1 MIIAIDGP
9 AGSGKSTV
17 SKMIAEEIGFTYLDT
32 GAMYRLFAYK
42 LIKENIDVND
52 TEKELDA
59 LKSLD
64 IDMKD
69 GRFYLDKEDVSDK
82 LRSREVSG
90 NASKVAGVK
99 EVREKMVEI
108 QREFSRSKNVILDG
122 RDIGTVVFPNA
133 DLKIYLGAAS
143 EVRAKRR
150 YEELKE
156 KDSSVNYDEILKE
169 IEERDYHDSSRK
181 ESPLRI
187 ADDAIVIDTTD
198 STIDEVKENI
208 KNLIT
213 AKGENKLWKSLC

>member
-1 MIIAIDGP
+1 MIVAIDGP

-17 SKMIAEEIGFTYLDT
+17 SKMIADDIGFIYLDT

-52 TEKELDA
+52 KEKELDA

-198 STIDEVKENI
+198 STIDEVKQNI

>member
-213 AKGENKLWKSLC
+213 AKGENKS

>member
-69 GRFYLDKEDVSDK
+69 GRFYLDKEDVTDK

-187 ADDAIVIDTTD
+187 ADDAIVIHTTD

-213 AKGENKLWKSLC
+213 AKGENKL

>member
-52 TEKELDA
+52 MEKELDA

-213 AKGENKLWKSLC
+213 AKGENKL

>member
-52 TEKELDA
+52 KEKELDA

-69 GRFYLDKEDVSDK
+69 GRFYLDKEDVTDK
-82 LRSREVSG
+82 LRSREVSA

-133 DLKIYLGAAS
+133 DLKIYLSAAS

-156 KDSSVNYDEILKE
+156 KDTNVSYDEILKE

-187 ADDAIVIDTTD
+187 ADDAIVVDTTD
-198 STIDEVKENI
+198 STIVEVKQTI

-213 AKGENKLWKSLC
+213 AKGENKL

>member
-1 MIIAIDGP
+1 MIVAIDGP

-17 SKMIAEEIGFTYLDT
+17 SKMIADDIGFIYLDT

-42 LIKENIDVND
+42 LIKENVDMDNN
-52 TEKELDA
+52 EEELRILED
-59 LKSLD
+59 LN
-64 IDMKD
+64 IDMKN
-69 GRFYLDKEDVSDK
+69 GKFYLDNEDVSDK
-82 LRSREVSG
+82 IRSREVSSG
-90 NASKVAGVK
+90 ASKVARIK
-99 EVREKMVEI
+99 EVREKMVDI
-108 QREFSRSKNVILDG
+108 QREFSKSKNVILDG

-133 DLKIYLGAAS
+133 DLKIYLNAAS

-150 YEELKE
+150 FEELKE
-156 KDSSVNYDEILKE
+156 KDKNVNYNEILKE

-213 AKGENKLWKSLC
+213 AKGENKL

>member
-198 STIDEVKENI
+198 FTIDEVKKKI
-208 KNLIT
+208 KNLIIT
-213 AKGENKLWKSLC
+213 KGEGK

>member
-52 TEKELDA
+52 KEKELDA

-69 GRFYLDKEDVSDK
+69 GRFYLDKEDVTDK
-82 LRSREVSG
+82 LRSREVSA

-133 DLKIYLGAAS
+133 DLKIYLSAAS

-156 KDSSVNYDEILKE
+156 KDTNVSYDEILKE

-187 ADDAIVIDTTD
+187 ADDAIVVDTTD
-198 STIDEVKENI
+198 STIDEVKQTI

-213 AKGENKLWKSLC
+213 AKGENKL

>member
-52 TEKELDA
+52 KEKELDA

-213 AKGENKLWKSLC
+213 AKGENKL

>member
-42 LIKENIDVND
+42 LIKENINTND

-64 IDMKD
+64 IDMKE
-69 GRFYLDKEDVSDK
+69 GRFYLDKEDVTDK
-82 LRSREVSG
+82 LRSREVSA

-156 KDSSVNYDEILKE
+156 KDTSVSYDEILKE

-198 STIDEVKENI
+198 STIDEVKQNI

-213 AKGENKLWKSLC
+213 AKGENEL

>member
-213 AKGENKLWKSLC
+213 AKGENKL

>member
-1 MIIAIDGP
+1 
-9 AGSGKSTV
+9 
-17 SKMIAEEIGFTYLDT
+17 
-32 GAMYRLFAYK
+32 
-42 LIKENIDVND
+42 
-52 TEKELDA
+52 
-59 LKSLD
+59 
-64 IDMKD
+64 MKD

-213 AKGENKLWKSLC
+213 AKGENKL

>member
-1 MIIAIDGP
+1 MNNLVIAIDGP

-213 AKGENKLWKSLC
+213 AKGENKL

>member
-42 LIKENIDVND
+42 LIKENIDVSD
-52 TEKELDA
+52 TEKELDV

-69 GRFYLDKEDVSDK
+69 GRFYLDKEDVTDK
-82 LRSREVSG
+82 LRSREVSA

-133 DLKIYLGAAS
+133 DLKIYLSAAS

-156 KDSSVNYDEILKE
+156 KDTNVSYDEILKE

-187 ADDAIVIDTTD
+187 ADDAIVVDTTD
-198 STIDEVKENI
+198 STIDEVKQTI

-213 AKGENKLWKSLC
+213 AKGENKL

>member
-52 TEKELDA
+52 MEKELDA

-69 GRFYLDKEDVSDK
+69 GRFYLDKEDVTDK

-198 STIDEVKENI
+198 STIDEVKQNI

-213 AKGENKLWKSLC
+213 AKGENKL